1 MFSKACEYSIRAV
14 VYIWSQS
21 KDGKTVALKD
31 ICKATDVPEY
41 FTAKMLQNLS
51 RLGMISSVKGP
62 NGGFY
67 IKKEQ
72 EDLRLIEVVAAVDG
86 DNIFKGCGLGL
97 KVCSEINP
105 CPIHDGFK
113 SIRDQLKSML
123 SETYIKDLASELHDG
138 KVFLKRVV

>member
-21 KDGKTVALKD
+21 KEGKTVAIKD
-31 ICKATDVPEY
+31 ICKATDVPEH
-41 FTAKMLQNLS
+41 FTAKTLQTLS
-51 RLGMISSVKGP
+51 KLKMISSLKGP
-62 NGGFY
+62 NGGFF
-67 IKKEQ
+67 IEKEQ
-72 EDLRLIEVVAAVDG
+72 ENLRLIDVVAAVDG

-113 SIRDQLKSML
+113 VIRDQLKRML
-123 SETYIKDLASELHDG
+123 NETYIKDLADELHDG